1 MKKLAFLLA
10 FLLAASCIL
19 MTSCGDSN
27 VSSNDTSSTAGTTPN
42 GNTGVNNGNTSGVDP
57 KYLDSNGMYTVEN
70 LGMPEF
76 NFTEDIFTV
85 CVYNNFVQ
93 DTYYSEDIEP
103 LAISDDV
110 LKKGVT
116 DRNDLIEE
124 KYGVT
129 VKAYAVDNVVE
140 TLKTDAAAGTAI
152 YDAAMPFMGHAAALA
167 QDGNFYNLYDFAE
180 YIHFDAPWWDQNA
193 NENLSIAGKL
203 YFTTGDISIMQKVV
217 SSCMLF
223 NKDMYGELCLDTYG
237 DLYQMV
243 RDGKWTIDA
252 MYEMGKLATMEID
265 GEPGMSFHDQWGMV
279 GTNSIGGMYIASGN
293 KLITK
298 DNNDIP
304 QIEIGTTESSLLYA
318 EKFLQIYQDKS
329 WFINTQKI
337 DKAWDEKNVWEGAMG
352 AFGNKRCL
360 FFGTAF
366 SALKK
371 LRAYDVDSIYG
382 IVPLPKASVEQ
393 DKYYTHA
400 GVNGAYGICIPV
412 NVPNPEFSA
421 YMIELVACG
430 GKNFL
435 TPAYYE
441 VALKSRA
448 AKDDDSAAMLD
459 IIFGNVVYDLG
470 ILYNFGGID
479 MFGQLMVNNSTA
491 VTSHLQSIEP
501 AVQAAIDAYVE
512 AYELNS

>member
-1 MKKLAFLLA
+1 MKKLAFLMA
-10 FLLAASCIL
+10 LLLVASCLL
-19 MTSCGDSN
+19 MTACGSGEDSTAN
-27 VSSNDTSSTAGTTPN
+27 TSSAAGTTPN
-42 GNTGVNNGNTSGVDP
+42 GNTNNNHPGEDS
-57 KYLDSNGMYTVEN
+57 KYLDENGMYTTDN
-70 LGMPEF
+70 LGMPAF
-76 NFTEDIFTV
+76 DFTEDTFTV

-103 LAISDDV
+103 LEISDDV

-180 YIHFDAPWWDQNA
+180 YIHFDAPWWDQSA
-193 NENLSIAGKL
+193 NENLSIANKL

-217 SSCMLF
+217 SSCILF
-223 NKDMYGELCLDTYG
+223 NKEMYKEICLDTYG

-243 RDGKWTIDA
+243 RDGKWTFDT
-252 MYEMGKLATMEID
+252 MYEMGKLATMEKD

-279 GTNSIGGMYIASGN
+279 GTNGIGGMYIAAGN

-298 DNNDIP
+298 DNKDIP
-304 QIEIGTTESSLLYA
+304 QIEFGTTETSLLYA
-318 EKFLQIYQDKS
+318 EKVLQRYQDNS

-337 DKAWDEKNVWEGAMG
+337 EKAWDERNVWEAAMG
-352 AFGNKRCL
+352 AFGNKRSL
-360 FFGTAF
+360 FCGSAF

-371 LRAYDVDSIYG
+371 LRSYDVDSIYG

-393 DKYYTHA
+393 EKYYTPA
-400 GVNGAYGICIPV
+400 SVNMAYGICIPI

-459 IIFGNVVYDLG
+459 LIFGNVVYDLG
-470 ILYNFGGID
+470 SMYNFGGID
-479 MFGQLMVNNSTA
+479 VFGTLMVEGSTA
-491 VTSHLQSIEP
+491 VASKLQSIEP

-512 AYELNS
+512 AYELND

>member
-19 MTSCGDSN
+19 MTSCGDST
-27 VSSNDTSSTAGTTPN
+27 SNDDTSSTAGEVSN
-42 GNTGVNNGNTSGVDP
+42 GGTVNNGGNGEAS
-57 KYLDSNGMYTVEN
+57 KYQDANGMYTLEN
-70 LGMPEF
+70 MDMPEF
-76 NFTEDIFTV
+76 NFTEDTFTV
-85 CVYNNFVQ
+85 CVYSKVVQ
-93 DTYYSEDIEP
+93 DTYHSEEIEP
-103 LAISDDV
+103 LDTTDDV

-124 KYGVT
+124 RYGVT
-129 VKAYAVDNVVE
+129 VKAYAVDDVVE
-140 TLKTDAAAGTAI
+140 TLRLDATAGMAT
-152 YDAAMPFMGHAAALA
+152 YDAAMPFMGHAAPLA
-167 QDGNFYNLYDFAE
+167 QNGNFYNLYDFAD
-180 YIHFDAPWWDQNA
+180 YLHFDAPWWDQNA

-217 SSCMLF
+217 SSCILF

-304 QIEIGTTESSLLYA
+304 QIEIGATESSILYA
-318 EKFLQIYQDKS
+318 EKVLQIYQDKS

-371 LRAYDVDSIYG
+371 LRAYDADSIYG

-421 YMIELVACG
+421 YMIEALACG
-430 GKNFL
+430 GKNFV

-448 AKDDDSAAMLD
+448 AKDDDSDAMLD

-479 MFGQLMVNNSTA
+479 MIGQLMRDDSTA
-491 VTSHLQSIEP
+491 VASKLQAIEP

-512 AYELNS
+512 AYELND